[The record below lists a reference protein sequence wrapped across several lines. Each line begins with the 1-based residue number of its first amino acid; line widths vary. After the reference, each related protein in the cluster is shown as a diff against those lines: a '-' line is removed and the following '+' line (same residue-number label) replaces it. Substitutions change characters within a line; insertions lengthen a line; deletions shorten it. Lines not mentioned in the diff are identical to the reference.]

1 MNINKSV
8 DEGYTD
14 APIAP
19 IAEHRDQ
26 WHWFL
31 NCIARAIIVVC
42 MSQEGVIKLIMST
55 KWPLLLQW
63 QDIQL

>member
-1 MNINKSV
+1 VNENKSV

-26 WHWFL
+26 
-31 NCIARAIIVVC
+31 
-42 MSQEGVIKLIMST
+42 
-55 KWPLLLQW
+55 
-63 QDIQL
+63 